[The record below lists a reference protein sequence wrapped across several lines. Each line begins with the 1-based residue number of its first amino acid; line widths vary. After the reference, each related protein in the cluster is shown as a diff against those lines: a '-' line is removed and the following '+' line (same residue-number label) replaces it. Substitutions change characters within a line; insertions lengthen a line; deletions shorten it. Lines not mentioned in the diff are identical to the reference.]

1 MDAGGNT
8 ARVSVYIGDF
18 RLDGSLH
25 VGEGAGGQRGRVSD
39 ALNGGASF
47 IALTQV
53 AIHETSFV
61 AEEPERHDIVIL
73 RKGEIKFVVPM
84 D

>member
-1 MDAGGNT
+1 MDATGNT
-8 ARVSVYIGDF
+8 ARVAVYIGDY
-18 RLDGSLH
+18 RLEGSLH

-39 ALNGGASF
+39 ALNGGTSF
-47 IALTQV
+47 IALTEV

-73 RKGEIKFVVPM
+73 RKGEIKFVVPF